1 MKPAPDSPA
10 FAPLYRQIKELITQ
24 SLVSGEWRPG
34 APIPSEWELA
44 SRFNV
49 SQGTVRKAV
58 SELAEENLLVRQ
70 QGRGTFV
77 ASHAQE
83 RSQFP
88 FLRLTPDDGPRSAL
102 SATLIELRRMRGDST
117 SLRQFGLSASSSVFL
132 LRRVLRLAD
141 QAVCYEE
148 VRLPATRFQGLTA
161 QLIEQHECML
171 YSMYESRFGLRV
183 LRAEERVK
191 AVSAPQEA
199 VSALGTPKSLP
210 MLLIERTAFTYGG
223 EACELRR
230 SYNDTRQHHYWNEIT
245 G

>member
-10 FAPLYRQIKELITQ
+10 FQPQYRQIKELITQ
-24 SLVSGEWRPG
+24 SLVSGEWGPG
-34 APIPSEWELA
+34 DPIPSEIELA

-58 SELAEENLLVRQ
+58 SELAEEKLLVRQ

-88 FLRLTPDDGPRSAL
+88 FLRLTPDTGQRGEL
-102 SATLIELRRMRGDST
+102 SGTLLDLRRMRGDST
-117 SLRQFGLSASSSVFL
+117 SLRLLGLPPGGSIYV
-132 LRRVLRLAD
+132 LRRILRLSD
-141 QAVCYEE
+141 KPVCYEE
-148 VRLPATRFQGLTA
+148 IRLPAGRFQGLTA
-161 QLIEQHECML
+161 QVVEQHECML
-171 YSMYESRFGLRV
+171 YSMYEGRFGLRV

-191 AVSAPQEA
+191 AVAAPEEA
-199 VSALGTPKSLP
+199 AAALGAPKAVP
-210 MLLIERTAFTYGG
+210 MLLIERVAFTYGN

-230 SYNDTRQHHYWNEIT
+230 SYNDTRQHHYWNQIN

>member
-10 FAPLYRQIKELITQ
+10 FQPLYRQIKELITQ

-34 APIPSEWELA
+34 APIPSEFELA

-58 SELAEENLLVRQ
+58 SELAEEKLLVRQ

-77 ASHAQE
+77 ASHAEE

-88 FLRLTPDDGPRSAL
+88 FLRVTPDSGERGEL
-102 SATLIELRRMRGDST
+102 SATLLELRRVRADGAST
-117 SLRQFGLSASSSVFL
+117 RLLGLSPGSSIFL
-132 LRRVLRLAD
+132 LRRILRLAD
-141 QAVCYEE
+141 KPVCYEE
-148 VRLPATRFQGLTA
+148 IRLPAPRFQGLTA
-161 QLIEQHECML
+161 QVVAQHECML
-171 YSMYESRFGLRV
+171 YSMYEGRFGLRV
-183 LRAEERVK
+183 LRAEERIR
-191 AVSAPQEA
+191 AVAAPDEVA
-199 VSALGTPKSLP
+199 AALGTPKALP
-210 MLLIERTAFTYGG
+210 MLLVERVASTYGG

-230 SYNDTRQHHYWNEIT
+230 SFNDTRQHHYWNEID